1 MIISTFVTG
10 WTTMSEGSSHNS
22 VSAVVFLI
30 VSIVFLFV
38 VHVNGW
44 LFQVLMHLKQKLI
57 GLRHWIYLNKL
68 KRINELEFGNHF
80 VLKFKGEYAINQ
92 THHVLC
98 VFSFVVLGSWGSI
111 LRIFV
116 CTYSTNIN
124 DSITG
129 LVIYKS

>member
-1 MIISTFVTG
+1 MLLDYQPWVKEVL
-10 WTTMSEGSSHNS
+10 TTVCQPSS
-22 VSAVVFLI
+22 F
-30 VSIVFLFV
+30 
-38 VHVNGW
+38 W
-44 LFQVLMHLKQKLI
+44 LSLSFFYLLCMWMVGCFRYCCIEKQKLI
-57 GLRHWIYLNKL
+57 GLRNWIYLNKL
-68 KRINELEFGNHF
+68 ERINELEFGNHF

-98 VFSFVVLGSWGSI
+98 VFSFVILGSGGSI

>member
-1 MIISTFVTG
+1 
-10 WTTMSEGSSHNS
+10 MSEGSSHNS

-44 LFQVLMHLKQKLI
+44 LFQVLLHLKQKLI
-57 GLRHWIYLNKL
+57 GYVI
-68 KRINELEFGNHF
+68 EF
-80 VLKFKGEYAINQ
+80 KFKGKYAINQ

-98 VFSFVVLGSWGSI
+98 VFSFVILGSGGSI